1 MAITRRALLI
11 GVAATTSPLGV
22 RAAPAAMVVNKDPNC
37 GCCSGWV
44 DHVKAAGFEVR
55 VVETADLAPL
65 KSRLGIPPSLSS
77 CHTAQIDGYVIE
89 GHVPAAVIKRL
100 LTERPAAVG
109 LAVPGMPVGSPGMEV
124 PGAPDDTYNAVLFG
138 SSGQRVY
145 ARYKGPHELT

>member
-1 MAITRRALLI
+1 MQITRRALLV
-11 GVAATTSPLGV
+11 GVAAMAAPLGV

-55 VVETADLAPL
+55 VVEAPDLTPL

-77 CHTAQIDGYVIE
+77 CHTAQIEGYVIE
-89 GHVPAAVIKRL
+89 GHVPTPVIKRL
-100 LTERPAAVG
+100 LTERPVDVG

-124 PGAPDDTYNAVLFG
+124 PGAAGDTYSVVLFG
-138 SSGQRVY
+138 RFGQRVY
-145 ARYKGPHELT
+145 ARYKGPQELT